1 MRIILLGPP
10 GAGKGTQGKML
21 ALAYGVPHVATGS
34 MIRAEIEQGTAFGR
48 AVSAAIAEGNF
59 APDSAVIQFVCA
71 RLAEPDAQNGYILDG
86 FPRDV
91 AQAEAFDA
99 LRPGSQTLDA
109 VVELCVEE
117 AVLIERLSG
126 RLVCSKCGENYH
138 VQHRPPL
145 QEGICDIDGAAL
157 VRRADDESAAV
168 HHRMAVYETA
178 TRPLLAYYG
187 GQGLLVQVDADGDPL
202 LIQKTLLA
210 ALEARKRGSFQ
221 V

>member
-1 MRIILLGPP
+1 MRIVLLGPP

-21 ALAYGVPHVATGS
+21 ALAYSVPHVATGS
-34 MIRAEIEQGTAFGR
+34 MIRAAIEQGTEFGQ

-59 APDSAVIQFVCA
+59 APDKAVIEFVCA
-71 RLAEPDAQNGYILDG
+71 RLAERDAQRGYILDG

-99 LRPGSQTLDA
+99 LWAGRQGLDA
-109 VVELCVEE
+109 VVELYVEE

-126 RLVCSKCGENYH
+126 RLVCSQCGENYH
-138 VQHRPPL
+138 VQHHPPRSP
-145 QEGICDIDGAAL
+145 GSCDIDGAAL
-157 VRRADDESAAV
+157 ARRADDEPAAV
-168 HHRMAVYETA
+168 HHRMGVYKTA

-187 GQGLLVQVDADGDPL
+187 AQGLLIQVNADDEPL
-202 LIQKTLLA
+202 LIQKSLLA
-210 ALEARKRGSFQ
+210 AVEARKSGSFQ